1 MFKLKKFYLKFT
13 YIEMD
18 NDSDTFEVV
27 ADRSSFINH
36 EPVIKEKKKKD
47 PTSKD
52 TINKPTR
59 RKKEKKSSS

>member
-1 MFKLKKFYLKFT
+1 MN
-13 YIEMD
+13 
-18 NDSDTFEVV
+18 NDSDTFEVI
-27 ADRSSFINH
+27 AEKSFYIDH

-59 RKKEKKSSS
+59 RRKEKKTSS

>member
-1 MFKLKKFYLKFT
+1 
-13 YIEMD
+13 MD

-27 ADRSSFINH
+27 ADRSFFIDH

-59 RKKEKKSSS
+59 RRKEKKTSS